1 MSVTTTLIVNATMTR
16 KQFNE
21 VKKAIRASNL
31 WILDDSTD
39 LMTCSVMRNG
49 LEADVGVFM
58 IRDSYE
64 SAMNKVKRL
73 IKKQNEIGD

>member
-1 MSVTTTLIVNATMTR
+1 MSVITTLIVNTPMTR

-21 VKKAIRASNL
+21 VKKAVRASNL

-39 LMTCSVMRNG
+39 LMTCSVMHNG

>member
-1 MSVTTTLIVNATMTR
+1 MSVTTTLIVNAQMTR

-39 LMTCSVMRNG
+39 LMTCSVTRNG
-49 LEADVGVFM
+49 MEVDVGVFM

>member
-1 MSVTTTLIVNATMTR
+1 MTTLRVNATTMTR

-21 VKKAIRASNL
+21 VKKAVRASNL

-39 LMTCSVMRNG
+39 LMTCSVMQNG
-49 LEADVGVFM
+49 LEVDVGVFM

>member
-1 MSVTTTLIVNATMTR
+1 MSETTTLIVNATMTR

-21 VKKAIRASNL
+21 VKKAVRASNL

-39 LMTCSVMRNG
+39 LMTCSVMHNG
-49 LEADVGVFM
+49 LEVDVGVFM

-64 SAMNKVKRL
+64 SAMSKVKRL

>member
-1 MSVTTTLIVNATMTR
+1 MPMTR

-39 LMTCSVMRNG
+39 LMTCSVTCNG
-49 LEADVGVFM
+49 MEVDVGVFM

>member
-1 MSVTTTLIVNATMTR
+1 MSVITTLIVNATMTR

-39 LMTCSVMRNG
+39 LMTCSVMYNG

>member
-1 MSVTTTLIVNATMTR
+1 MITLRVNATTMTR

-21 VKKAIRASNL
+21 VKKAVRASNL

-39 LMTCSVMRNG
+39 LMTCSVMQNG
-49 LEADVGVFM
+49 LEVDVGVFM

-64 SAMNKVKRL
+64 SAINKVKRL

>member
-1 MSVTTTLIVNATMTR
+1 MITHRVNATTMTR

-21 VKKAIRASNL
+21 VKKAVGASNL

-39 LMTCSVMRNG
+39 LMTCSVMQNG
-49 LEADVGVFM
+49 LEVDVGVFM

-64 SAMNKVKRL
+64 SAMSKVKRL

>member
-1 MSVTTTLIVNATMTR
+1 MSVTTTLIVNAPMTR

-39 LMTCSVMRNG
+39 LMTCSVMHNG

-64 SAMNKVKRL
+64 SAMSKVKRL